1 MTQEIWV
8 LMEDRREHLY
18 LSIKSSRFFFKRQKR
33 NKEIIDHLGI
43 KKKFSVGNVY
53 VERLQN

>member
-1 MTQEIWV
+1 
-8 LMEDRREHLY
+8 MEDPREHLY

-33 NKEIIDHLGI
+33 NEEIIDHLGI